1 MNYICMPR
9 LSAFAPPPRGSI
21 ALLSACPVCGA
32 TCWDREIPEELEG
45 KAVVKV
51 CVECAIRRVT
61 RTGKVARRAAGTKA
75 GKQGR
80 QERRCG

>member
-9 LSAFAPPPRGSI
+9 LSGSAPPPRGSI

-32 TCWDREIPEELEG
+32 TCWDREIPEELED

-61 RTGKVARRAAGTKA
+61 RTGKVAGRARRPRAE
-75 GKQGR
+75 R
-80 QERRCG
+80 QCG